1 MATFAGCSQYQK
13 ESELVAE
20 SVAVVAIAAIDAIVA
35 AFYDAFAVV
44 AVPVAVDVAE
54 FAPAVDDG
62 VVLMM
67 IAAANFE
74 SALIAE
80 LTAVDRWILR
90 IA

>member
-1 MATFAGCSQYQK
+1 M
-13 ESELVAE
+13 
-20 SVAVVAIAAIDAIVA
+20 
-35 AFYDAFAVV
+35 
-44 AVPVAVDVAE
+44 PVAVDVAE